1 MRYDLQNEL
10 KRKNFSLAVK
20 RAWDT
25 NLVVD
30 FSVVKQ
36 RTLDQDSYL
45 HVALTYLARES
56 GVSLEYAKQVY
67 YKQIWNKDIFRR
79 ERFDPMLGKNVEYWR
94 SSAELSVEEMRQSID
109 NLLVGAARDAQ
120 VYIPDPDRPD
130 LVAAM
135 QRETWR

>member
-1 MRYDLQNEL
+1 M
-10 KRKNFSLAVK
+10 
-20 RAWDT
+20 
-25 NLVVD
+25 D

-36 RTLDQDSYL
+36 RTLDQNSYL

>member
-20 RAWDT
+20 RAWDK

-36 RTLDQDSYL
+36 RPLDQNSYL

-56 GVSLEYAKQVY
+56 GVSLE
-67 YKQIWNKDIFRR
+67 NKDIFRR
-79 ERFDPMLGKNVEYWR
+79 ERFDPVLGKNVEYWR

>member
-20 RAWDT
+20 RAWDK

-36 RTLDQDSYL
+36 RTLDQNSYL

-79 ERFDPMLGKNVEYWR
+79 ERFDPLLGKSVEYWR

>member
-20 RAWDT
+20 RAWDKK
-25 NLVVD
+25 LVVD

-36 RTLDQDSYL
+36 RTLDQNSYL

>member
-20 RAWDT
+20 RAWDK

-30 FSVVKQ
+30 FSVVAQ
-36 RTLDQDSYL
+36 RTLDQNSYL

-56 GVSLEYAKQVY
+56 GGSLEYAKQVY

>member
-20 RAWDT
+20 RAWDK

-36 RTLDQDSYL
+36 RTLDQNSYL

-79 ERFDPMLGKNVEYWR
+79 ERFDPMLGKNVEYW
-94 SSAELSVEEMRQSID
+94 
-109 NLLVGAARDAQ
+109 
-120 VYIPDPDRPD
+120 
-130 LVAAM
+130 
-135 QRETWR
+135 

>member
-20 RAWDT
+20 RAWDK

-36 RTLDQDSYL
+36 RTLDQNSYL

-120 VYIPDPDRPD
+120 VYIPDPDRPE

>member
-20 RAWDT
+20 RAWDK

-36 RTLDQDSYL
+36 RTLDQNSYL

-79 ERFDPMLGKNVEYWR
+79 ERLDPMLGKNVEYWR